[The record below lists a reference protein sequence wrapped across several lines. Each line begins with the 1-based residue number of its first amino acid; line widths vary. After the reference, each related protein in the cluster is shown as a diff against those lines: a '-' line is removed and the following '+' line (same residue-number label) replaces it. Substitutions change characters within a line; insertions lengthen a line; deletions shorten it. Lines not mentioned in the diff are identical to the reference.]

1 MLTNDL
7 PPRDRLFVHFAHPTY
22 QFSNTAFARKIGLE
36 HSQTWNSGDT
46 LSHVDKADV
55 LVISGLWCNELL
67 NHAANLCYIQSISAG
82 YEQFPLDGLQKRGI
96 RLCTASGV
104 NADAVSHHAM
114 GLVLSLS
121 RHLYL
126 ARDNQMKHN
135 WRPWISDQS
144 QREDDLCQKT
154 MVIIGLGEIGSRLSR
169 LAKAFGMKVIG
180 VKNKIEAHKGVVD
193 EIYCPKKINDLLE
206 MADFIVLCC
215 PLTERTENLIDVEAF
230 SKMRP
235 SSYLINVARGG
246 CVEEGALLAALAEG
260 QIAGAAIDHFREEP
274 LSPAS
279 PFWKIPNLIITP
291 HSAGETAK
299 YEGKLIDVLLE
310 NISRLYAKK
319 IDLINQVL

>member
-1 MLTNDL
+1 M
-7 PPRDRLFVHFAHPTY
+7 HFAHPTY
-22 QFSNTAFARKIGLE
+22 QFSNTASARKIGLE
-36 HSQTWNSGDT
+36 HIQTWNRGDT

-55 LVISGLWCNELL
+55 LVISGLWRNELL
-67 NHAANLCYIQSISAG
+67 NHAGNLRYIQSISAG
-82 YEQFPLDGLQKRGI
+82 YEQFPLDELQNRSI
-96 RLCTASGV
+96 HLCTASGV

-126 ARDNQMKHN
+126 ARDNQIKHN

-144 QREDDLCQKT
+144 LREDDLCQKT
-154 MVIIGLGEIGSRLSR
+154 MLIVGLGEIGSRLSR

-180 VKNKIEAHKGVVD
+180 VKNQIETHKGVVD
-193 EIYCPKKINDLLE
+193 EIYRPEKINDLLE
-206 MADFIVLCC
+206 IADFIVLCC
-215 PLTERTENLIDVEAF
+215 PLTERTENLIDVEGF

-246 CVEEGALLAALAEG
+246 CVEEGALLEALAKG

-274 LSPAS
+274 LSLAS
-279 PFWKIPNLIITP
+279 PFWEIQNLIITP

-299 YEGKLIDVLLE
+299 YEGKLLDVLLE
-310 NISRLYAKK
+310 NIRRLYAKEME
-319 IDLINQVL
+319 LINQVL